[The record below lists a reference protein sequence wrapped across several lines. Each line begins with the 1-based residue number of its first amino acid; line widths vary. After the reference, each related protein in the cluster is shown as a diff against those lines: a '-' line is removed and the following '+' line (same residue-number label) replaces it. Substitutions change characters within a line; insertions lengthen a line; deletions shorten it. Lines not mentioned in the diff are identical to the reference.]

1 MSDGM
6 GVPQSPN
13 TPDGQPQQPHGGA
26 QQAPGQPSVQGAP
39 PFPQQPQPQQWQ
51 QPTQYSYPGPPP
63 VQSGPP
69 VPPGPSPV
77 PPVQPGPP
85 LQPPPAPDWQQL
97 ADQREAQARRKR
109 MLLTVGIGAGVL
121 LLAAGGVSV
130 ALLNQNDKDPAPVA
144 SGSASPSAPATG
156 SPAASGSPK
165 PSGSASPAKPLPPAV
180 TSDVLFNDQSLN
192 IAGHNYVRKTVGN
205 TDTCWKATG
214 GGLGDVLSG
223 ANCNRL
229 MRATYFSGN
238 TAVTVGVAVFKD
250 EADAKKAGSGVKGQ
264 IQALF
269 GQDDVAVFCRDV
281 PCALTN
287 RVEGR
292 YVVFTVAGPIGG
304 GAGDQDPVAQSS
316 GRELDGYFDQLL
328 TKGA

>member
-1 MSDGM
+1 M

-13 TPDGQPQQPHGGA
+13 PPGGQPQQPYSGA

-39 PFPQQPQPQQWQ
+39 PFPQQPQPPQQWQ
-51 QPTQYSYPGPPP
+51 QPQYSYPGPPP
-63 VQSGPP
+63 VQ
-69 VPPGPSPV
+69 PGPQ
-77 PPVQPGPP
+77 PVQPPA
-85 LQPPPAPDWQQL
+85 APDWQQL

-109 MLLTVGIGAGVL
+109 TLLVVGIGAGVL
-121 LLAAGGVSV
+121 LLAAGGISV
-130 ALLNQNDKDPAPVA
+130 ALLNKDDKTPDPVA
-144 SGSASPSAPATG
+144 SASQSAPATG
-156 SPAASGSPK
+156 SPKASGSPK

-180 TSDVLFNDQSLN
+180 TSDVLFADQSLN
-192 IAGHNYVRKTVGN
+192 IGGHNYVRKTIAN

-229 MRATYFSGN
+229 MRATYFTGN

-264 IQALF
+264 IQPLF

-281 PCALTN
+281 SCALTN

-292 YVVFTVAGPIGG
+292 YLVFTVAGPIGG
-304 GAGDQDPVAQSS
+304 AAGDQDQVAQSS
-316 GRELDGYFDQLL
+316 GKELDGYFDQLL